1 MVRPINRNILSLG
14 VKSTSA
20 TKADLSVGDDLMD
33 TLMANIDGCVGMA
46 ANMIGVHKNII
57 VFHNGLF
64 PELMFN
70 PEIIAKSGKYETEE
84 GCLSLEGRRKTKR
97 WKSIKVRYQTREFQ
111 TRFKTFTGW
120 TAQIIQHEIDHCEGV
135 LI

>member
-1 MVRPINRNILSLG
+1 MVRPINRNMLSLAKPS
-14 VKSTSA
+14 VPA
-20 TKADLSVGDDLMD
+20 TKADISVGDDLLE
-33 TLMANIDGCVGMA
+33 TLNANKEACVGMA

-84 GCLSLEGRRKTKR
+84 GCLSLVGVRPCTRYENIT
-97 WKSIKVRYQTREFQ
+97 VRYQDRSFKWHTRNFS
-111 TRFKTFTGW
+111 GY
-120 TAQIIQHEIDHCEGV
+120 TAEIIQHEVDHCNG
-135 LI
+135 III

>member
-1 MVRPINRNILSLG
+1 MVRPINRNMLSLG
-14 VKSTSA
+14 VPSKSA

-33 TLMANIDGCVGMA
+33 TLMANIEGCVGMA

-84 GCLSLEGRRKTKR
+84 GCLSLVGVRPCTRYENIT
-97 WKSIKVRYQTREFQ
+97 VRYQDRA
-111 TRFKTFTGW
+111 FKWHIRSFSGY
-120 TAQIIQHEIDHCEGV
+120 TAEIIQHEVDHCNG
-135 LI
+135 III

>member
-14 VKSTSA
+14 VKSTPA

-84 GCLSLEGRRKTKR
+84 GCLSLVGVRPCTRYENIT
-97 WKSIKVRYQTREFQ
+97 VRYQDRSFKWITRS
-111 TRFKTFTGW
+111 FTGY
-120 TAQIIQHEIDHCEGV
+120 TAEIIQHEIDHCNG
-135 LI
+135 III

>member
-1 MVRPINRNILSLG
+1 MIRPIVSQRFLLKQVSEPAG
-14 VKSTSA
+14 E
-20 TKADLSVGDDLMD
+20 ADLEVARDLEE
-33 TLMANIDGCVGMA
+33 TLRAHIGTCVGMA

-84 GCLSLEGRRKTKR
+84 GCLSLMGVRPCTRYENIT
-97 WKSIKVRYQTREFQ
+97 VRYQDRTFKWHTRS
-111 TRFKTFTGW
+111 FTGY
-120 TAQIIQHEIDHCEGV
+120 TAEIIQHEVDHCNG
-135 LI
+135 III

>member
-14 VKSTSA
+14 VKSAPA
-20 TKADLSVGDDLMD
+20 TKADISVGDDLLD
-33 TLMANIDGCVGMA
+33 TLNANLDACVGMA

-84 GCLSLEGRRKTKR
+84 GCLSLMGVRPCTRYENIT
-97 WKSIKVRYQTREFQ
+97 VRYQDRTFKWHTRS
-111 TRFKTFTGW
+111 FTGY
-120 TAQIIQHEIDHCEGV
+120 TAEIIQHEVDHCNG
-135 LI
+135 III

>member
-14 VKSTSA
+14 VKSTPA
-20 TKADLSVGDDLMD
+20 TKADLSVGVDLMD
-33 TLMANIDGCVGMA
+33 TLMANLDGCVGMA

-84 GCLSLEGRRKTKR
+84 GCLSLVGVRPCTRYENIT
-97 WKSIKVRYQTREFQ
+97 VRYQDRTFKWHTRS
-111 TRFKTFTGW
+111 FTGY
-120 TAQIIQHEIDHCEGV
+120 TAEIIQHEIDHCMG
-135 LI
+135 III

>member
-1 MVRPINRNILSLG
+1 MVRPINRNILSLR
-14 VKSTSA
+14 VKSTPA

-33 TLMANIDGCVGMA
+33 TLMANLDGCVGLA

-84 GCLSLEGRRKTKR
+84 GCLSLVGVRPCTRYENIT
-97 WKSIKVRYQTREFQ
+97 VRYQDRSFKWHTRS
-111 TRFKTFTGW
+111 FTGY
-120 TAQIIQHEIDHCEGV
+120 TAEIIQHEIDHCNG
-135 LI
+135 III

>member
-1 MVRPINRNILSLG
+1 MVRPRNRNILSLG
-14 VKSTSA
+14 VPSKPA

-84 GCLSLEGRRKTKR
+84 GCLSLVG
-97 WKSIKVRYQTREFQ
+97 VRPCTRYERITVKYQDRSFAWHTRSFS
-111 TRFKTFTGW
+111 GY
-120 TAQIIQHEIDHCEGV
+120 TAEIIQHEIDHCNG
-135 LI
+135 III

>member
-14 VKSTSA
+14 VKSTPA

-70 PEIIAKSGKYETEE
+70 PEIIAKSGRYETEE
-84 GCLSLEGRRKTKR
+84 GCLSLVGVRPCTRYENIT
-97 WKSIKVRYQTREFQ
+97 VRYRDRSFKWITRS
-111 TRFKTFTGW
+111 FTGY
-120 TAQIIQHEIDHCEGV
+120 TAEIIQHEIDHCNG
-135 LI
+135 III

>member
-14 VKSTSA
+14 VKSTPA

-84 GCLSLEGRRKTKR
+84 GCLSLVGVRPCTRYENIT
-97 WKSIKVRYQTREFQ
+97 VRYQDRSFKWITRNFN
-111 TRFKTFTGW
+111 GY
-120 TAQIIQHEIDHCEGV
+120 TAEIIQHEIDHCNG
-135 LI
+135 III

>member
-1 MVRPINRNILSLG
+1 MIRPINRNILSLG
-14 VKSTSA
+14 VKSAPA
-20 TKADLSVGDDLMD
+20 TKADISVGDDLKD
-33 TLMANIDGCVGMA
+33 TLVANLDGCVGMA

-84 GCLSLEGRRKTKR
+84 GCLSLVGVRPCTRYENIT
-97 WKSIKVRYQTREFQ
+97 VRYQDRGFKWHTRS
-111 TRFKTFTGW
+111 FTGY
-120 TAQIIQHEIDHCEGV
+120 TAEIIQHEIDHCNG
-135 LI
+135 III

>member
-14 VKSTSA
+14 VKSTPA
-20 TKADLSVGDDLMD
+20 TKADISVGDDLLE
-33 TLMANIDGCVGMA
+33 TLNANLDACVGMA
-46 ANMIGVHKNII
+46 ANMIGVHKRII

-84 GCLSLEGRRKTKR
+84 GCLSLVG
-97 WKSIKVRYQTREFQ
+97 VRPCTRYENITVKYQDRSFKWVTRN
-111 TRFKTFTGW
+111 FTGY
-120 TAQIIQHEIDHCEGV
+120 TAEIIQHEIDHCNG
-135 LI
+135 III

>member
-1 MVRPINRNILSLG
+1 MVRELMHDPFFLAK
-14 VKSTSA
+14 KSESA
-20 TKADLSVGDDLMD
+20 GKEDLEVAQDLLD
-33 TLMANIDGCVGMA
+33 TLAFHKEGCVGMA

-84 GCLSLEGRRKTKR
+84 GCLSLVGVRPCTRYENIT
-97 WKSIKVRYQTREFQ
+97 VRYQDRAFKWHTRSFS
-111 TRFKTFTGW
+111 GY
-120 TAQIIQHEIDHCEGV
+120 TAEIIQHEVDHCNG
-135 LI
+135 III

>member
-14 VKSTSA
+14 VKSAPA
-20 TKADLSVGDDLMD
+20 TKADISVGDDLLD
-33 TLMANIDGCVGMA
+33 TLNANLDACVGMA

-84 GCLSLEGRRKTKR
+84 GCLSLMGVRPCTRYENIT
-97 WKSIKVRYQTREFQ
+97 VRYQDRTFKWHTRS
-111 TRFKTFTGW
+111 FTGY
-120 TAQIIQHEIDHCEGV
+120 TAESIQHEVDHCNG
-135 LI
+135 III

>member
-1 MVRPINRNILSLG
+1 MIQPIMKDVFFLQQ
-14 VKSTSA
+14 KSEPA
-20 TKADLSVGDDLMD
+20 TEADRQVIVDLLD
-33 TLMANIDGCVGMA
+33 TLRANAAGCVGMA

-84 GCLSLEGRRKTKR
+84 GCLSLVGVRPCTRYENIT
-97 WKSIKVRYQTREFQ
+97 VRYQDRAFNWHTRN
-111 TRFKTFTGW
+111 FTGY
-120 TAQIIQHEIDHCEGV
+120 TAEIIQHEIDHCNG
-135 LI
+135 III